1 MQSFQNRNR
10 NVKDEKRELVI
21 GIYSNGKATYR
32 MINTT
37 TDETRE
43 EEVSLGALIPTTNEW
58 NLVVEIPSS

>member
-10 NVKDEKRELVI
+10 NVKDEKRGHVI

-37 TDETRE
+37 ADETRE